1 MKSFN
6 KYHYEEN
13 NGLLILA
20 FLPVIIIFIAIKLI
34 VKAIMARL
42 TRKKNKLSN

>member
-20 FLPVIIIFIAIKLI
+20 FLPVIIIFILIKLI
-34 VKAIMARL
+34 VKAIVARL
-42 TRKKNKLSN
+42 THKKNKPAL